1 MGLQLSA
8 VAVEVND
15 EPVAI
20 EPGTLS
26 FDEGFGEALVRAAST
41 GGEGTE
47 LIFGRDV
54 SSALSMIKFEIA
66 STIPNVEKSR
76 AWQAGLGA
84 NTVQISA
91 SFGGKSFSRTMTQGS
106 VVNNPEVNVGP
117 EGTIEVEFKGNPVV

>member
-15 EPVAI
+15 EPSAI

-26 FDEGFGEALVRAAST
+26 FTEGFGEALVRAAST

-54 SSALSMIKFEIA
+54 SNAMSMIKFELPA
-66 STIPNVEKSR
+66 TIPNVDLVRS
-76 AWQAGLGA
+76 WQAGLGA
-84 NTVQISA
+84 NTVQLSA
-91 SFGGKSFSRTMTQGS
+91 NFGGKSFSRTMTQAS
-106 VVNNPEVNVGP
+106 VVNDPEVNVGP
-117 EGTIEVEFKGNPVV
+117 EGTIEIEFKGNPVV

>member
-54 SSALSMIKFEIA
+54 SNAMSMIKFEIPT
-66 STIPNVEKSR
+66 TIPNTELSR

-91 SFGGKSFSRTMTQGS
+91 NFGGQSFSRTMTQAS
-106 VVNNPEVNVGP
+106 VVNNPEANVGP
-117 EGTIEVEFKGNPVV
+117 EGTIEIEFKGNPVV